1 MEPKIRASIVALKS
15 TCKNVFGWHLLNTKS
30 FLVSQITQQ
39 RAAAP
44 VNNKRLCFCWP
55 NLDQPPNIWAM
66 FLGGLKPKTQWTI
79 RHRALATIQSKNKC
93 FMVSRLLQKL
103 QTLLP
108 FQFLLARLSFVSV
121 LHLNCA
127 KRCLTVIDW
136 IEDQRHLSQV
146 ESTFRSLL
154 KKKIEELIHSVAM
167 AARQRGK
174 ITWATFSC
182 AELAP
187 PETLQQHCCYSV
199 VLFLFGNNCPVV
211 D

>member
-1 MEPKIRASIVALKS
+1 MAFYSKFLHASWISTLCSSSRCNGAQNRSQYVALKS
-15 TCKNVFGWHLLNTKS
+15 TCKRVFGWHLLNTKS
-30 FLVSQITQQ
+30 FLVSLITQQ

-108 FQFLLARLSFVSV
+108 FQFLLARLSLMMINFY
-121 LHLNCA
+121 L
-127 KRCLTVIDW
+127 
-136 IEDQRHLSQV
+136 
-146 ESTFRSLL
+146 
-154 KKKIEELIHSVAM
+154 M
-167 AARQRGK
+167 
-174 ITWATFSC
+174 
-182 AELAP
+182 
-187 PETLQQHCCYSV
+187 
-199 VLFLFGNNCPVV
+199 
-211 D
+211 